1 MKCNSFKIVPL
12 RTIQE
17 KNCANWD
24 NIIHHTCPK
33 FLQHLVKTMQLDFY
47 IESVYRLL
55 IQSHPPLME
64 EGKGGVLLDFRNRLY
79 IADINTI
86 KSFVF
91 SRIIFINAEILL
103 EI

>member
-1 MKCNSFKIVPL
+1 
-12 RTIQE
+12 
-17 KNCANWD
+17 
-24 NIIHHTCPK
+24 
-33 FLQHLVKTMQLDFY
+33 
-47 IESVYRLL
+47 
-55 IQSHPPLME
+55 ME